1 MRLKIVCMGKT
12 KEGFIKAGIAKYVR
26 YLQPYADVEIR
37 ELKEEKIGDLSDG
50 PSRKKKRGGKDF

>member
-37 ELKEEKIGDLSDG
+37 ELKEEKIGDLSDA
-50 PSRKKKRGGKDF
+50 PLVRKRGGKDF